1 MSGITTSQY
10 GVESGF
16 RDRHYFTNL
25 AKRKGNLAKIVVYCP
40 DNTKRTIVGH
50 TDVRIEPPY
59 WSLLVLNGFVSG
71 IPVLSDPIGTYEFR
85 ELKLLVATHIRRVR
99 HSITGGGPE
108 LKERLERATTF
119 DDLLDIVHP
128 QADTK

>member
-85 ELKLLVATHIRRVR
+85 ELKLLVAKHIRRVR
-99 HSITGGGPE
+99 HSIAGGGPE
-108 LKERLERATTF
+108 LKAQLERATTF

-128 QADTK
+128 RADTK